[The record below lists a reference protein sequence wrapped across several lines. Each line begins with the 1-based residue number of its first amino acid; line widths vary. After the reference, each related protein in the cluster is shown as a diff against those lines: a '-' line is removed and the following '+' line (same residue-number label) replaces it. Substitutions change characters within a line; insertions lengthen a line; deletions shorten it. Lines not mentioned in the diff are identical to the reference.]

1 MTTKKSLR
9 KPIKPLPFDRQTLV
23 RVRTDSVSQRLPG
36 WHPIDWTGQNWAGAR
51 AEGGYFVDAILR
63 RADLSGAW
71 LSGANLT
78 NANLSRCIMRGTE
91 LWGANFAGANLLRA
105 NISGAIFSD
114 RYEGVAVG
122 LTQAQIDLAI
132 ADPDDPPI
140 LDGVLDAETGE
151 PLVWRGGLDAESERE

>member
-1 MTTKKSLR
+1 MTTKRWR
-9 KPIKPLPFDRQTLV
+9 KPVKPLPFDRQTLV

-78 NANLSRCIMRGTE
+78 NANLSRSILHGTE
-91 LWGANFAGANLLRA
+91 LWAANFTGANLLGA
-105 NISGAIFSD
+105 DISGAIFSD
-114 RYEGVAVG
+114 RLEGPAVG
-122 LTQAQIDLAI
+122 LTQAQIDSAM

-140 LDGVLDAETGE
+140 LDGVLDAETGQ
-151 PLVWRGGLDAESERE
+151 PLVWRGGVGRE